1 MGTLL
6 IRKPAE
12 IQAKETIAALI
23 YGQPGMGK
31 TTLACTAPS
40 PVLFDFDGGVTRIRE
55 EHQVDTLQVE
65 NWGQAIKTLE
75 YLSDARKAGKLEYQ
89 TIIVDTLSKM
99 IDSIVTS
106 ICGTR
111 PPKIQEWG
119 LVNAK
124 FKDFLRSVA
133 ALNMNVVLVAQRT
146 VEKDGD
152 VNRYVPDVRQSNY
165 KDVVCD
171 MDVIGYMEMAS
182 VRGVDVRRITFDP
195 TPRNEG
201 KNTAQFDTYY
211 DLPTLLPGQCSTFL
225 ADRIGEYLERQA
237 KRMASNKAA
246 AEQAQAVVAEFE
258 SRMAKVDDAMSLNEL
273 CAWVR
278 NQQAV
283 GDVKVRFSEAVRTKA
298 AELGVKMNKSTK
310 LYE

>member
-1 MGTLL
+1 MGTNLL

-12 IQAKETIAALI
+12 IQAKKTIAALI

-55 EHQVDTLQVE
+55 EHQVPTVQVDSWE
-65 NWGQAIKTLE
+65 TAITALGQVSAMPEFK
-75 YLSDARKAGKLEYQ
+75 

-99 IDSIVTS
+99 IDCIVTS

-133 ALNMNVVLVAQRT
+133 ALNLNVVFVAQRT

-171 MDVIGYMEMAS
+171 MDVIGYMEMAT
-182 VRGVDVRRITFDP
+182 VKGMNVRRITFDP

-211 DLPTLLPGQCSTFL
+211 DLPILLPGQRSTFL

-258 SRMAKVDDAMSLNEL
+258 SRMAKVDDAMSLNDL

-278 NQQAV
+278 DQQAV

>member
-1 MGTLL
+1 MGTNLL

-12 IQAKETIAALI
+12 IQAKKTIAALI

-55 EHQVDTLQVE
+55 EHQVPTVQVDSWE
-65 NWGQAIKTLE
+65 TAITALGQVSAMPEFK
-75 YLSDARKAGKLEYQ
+75 

-99 IDSIVTS
+99 IDCIVTS

-133 ALNMNVVLVAQRT
+133 ALNLNVVFVAQRT

-171 MDVIGYMEMAS
+171 MDVIGYMEMAT
-182 VRGVDVRRITFDP
+182 VKGMNVRRITFDP

-211 DLPTLLPGQCSTFL
+211 DLPTLLPGQRSTFL

-258 SRMAKVDDAMSLNEL
+258 SRMAKVDDAMSLNDL

-278 NQQAV
+278 DQQAV
-283 GDVKVRFSEAVRTKA
+283 GDVKVRFSDAVRAKA